1 MTSHSE
7 DAPGG
12 NAQIILVTGAT
23 GNQGGAAAAR
33 LPQGD
38 LSIISTTLPS
48 ARVRNLQE
56 QMPGLTAGEGVLE
69 AGFGGY
75 RPVRGRVPAR

>member
-1 MTSHSE
+1 MASVRVE
-7 DAPGG
+7 VPA
-12 NAQIILVTGAT
+12 ARTGAMLACLASL
-23 GNQGGAAAAR
+23 GAHVETP

-56 QMPGLTAGEGVLE
+56 QLPELTGGEGVLE

>member
-1 MTSHSE
+1 MTSHSK

-33 LPQGD
+33 L
-38 LSIISTTLPS
+38 
-48 ARVRNLQE
+48 
-56 QMPGLTAGEGVLE
+56 LTAGWRVRALTRDPASRAAQAARRYGLR
-69 AGFGGY
+69 AGGTRLACWH
-75 RPVRGRVPAR
+75 RPAHTRAGELGA